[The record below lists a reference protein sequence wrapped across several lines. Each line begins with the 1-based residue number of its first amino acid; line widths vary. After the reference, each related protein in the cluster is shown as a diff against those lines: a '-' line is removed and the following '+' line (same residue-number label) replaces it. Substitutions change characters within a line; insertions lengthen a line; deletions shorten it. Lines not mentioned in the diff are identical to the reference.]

1 MNGPIFFRDLFHSPF
16 NFNPSGVFLR
26 FRQGRDFAVAFL
38 LVGLSGNDNHKKGG
52 MTQNESYH
60 PKFLHKKRWLTIT
73 IFIRY
78 ML

>member
-1 MNGPIFFRDLFHSPF
+1 MSRQGSILIVHQI
-16 NFNPSGVFLR
+16 PSG
-26 FRQGRDFAVAFL
+26 
-38 LVGLSGNDNHKKGG
+38 KKRGGHAPYTRGCREMTAIKRGG

-73 IFIRY
+73 IFFRY